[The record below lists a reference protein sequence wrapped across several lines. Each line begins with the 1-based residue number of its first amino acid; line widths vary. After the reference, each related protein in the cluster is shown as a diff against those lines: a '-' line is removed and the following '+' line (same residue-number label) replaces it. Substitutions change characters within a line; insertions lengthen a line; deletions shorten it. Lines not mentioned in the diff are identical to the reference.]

1 MAFLSI
7 RLVAT
12 AAAKSANA
20 NLANNIKKCTLSSAL
35 DRQIGSVA
43 RFSSVVYAPQQKH
56 YELQQR
62 QQHHQAALLNAAIV
76 SDQHVSTK
84 KTSTICSNPLISKIK
99 ESRVW
104 SVIPSVKLCCSI
116 NVTLTDPVF
125 ADSHICTRV

>member
-12 AAAKSANA
+12 AAVKSANA

-43 RFSSVVYAPQQKH
+43 RFSSVVYSPPQQH

-62 QQHHQAALLNAAIV
+62 QQHHQATLLNSAIV
-76 SDQHVSTK
+76 SDQHVSTRRR
-84 KTSTICSNPLISKIK
+84 PRYVLI
-99 ESRVW
+99 
-104 SVIPSVKLCCSI
+104 L
-116 NVTLTDPVF
+116 
-125 ADSHICTRV
+125 